1 MNTMDVS
8 NKIIQNFADK
18 RKICYLEP
26 RDGRGKMEPN
36 NKISQERVDVVK
48 KHINSFPR

>member
-18 RKICYLEP
+18 KKNLLSGASRWKRKN
-26 RDGRGKMEPN
+26 GTK
-36 NKISQERVDVVK
+36 Q
-48 KHINSFPR
+48 